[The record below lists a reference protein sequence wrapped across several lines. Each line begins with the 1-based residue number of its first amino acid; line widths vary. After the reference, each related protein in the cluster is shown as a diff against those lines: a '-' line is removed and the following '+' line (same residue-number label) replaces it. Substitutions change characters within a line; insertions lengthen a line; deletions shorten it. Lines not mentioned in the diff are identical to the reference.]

1 MQSDGA
7 VVNLLCS
14 GDLACED
21 AKLQCDLTEKASEG
35 HRALTLAQPLC
46 YTDTQIEPG
55 QAHCYQLFVSAKMH
69 HHARAGGTMRRA
81 GRARTRWAHA
91 RELRAR
97 ARGQRSLQAEFR
109 IAQRN
114 RF

>member
-69 HHARAGGTMRRA
+69 PPRARWEQDYAA
-81 GRARTRWAHA
+81 GRARADTLTGA
-91 RELRAR
+91 RT
-97 ARGQRSLQAEFR
+97 
-109 IAQRN
+109 
-114 RF
+114 